1 MRCSCSDELCNKD
14 NEAWDMFQKALDKKR
29 ECDKQQ
35 ESQDFSGERNNELT
49 DESYGRKNQ
58 LNFWGFIVIV
68 LKVFC

>member
-1 MRCSCSDELCNKD
+1 
-14 NEAWDMFQKALDKKR
+14 MFQKALDKKR